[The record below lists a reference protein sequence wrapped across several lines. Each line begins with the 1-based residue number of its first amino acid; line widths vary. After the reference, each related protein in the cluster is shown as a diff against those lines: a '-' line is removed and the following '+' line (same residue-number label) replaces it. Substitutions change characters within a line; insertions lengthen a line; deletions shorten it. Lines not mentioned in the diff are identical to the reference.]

1 MGRNLAH
8 WTESYLPERINTCS
22 PCLIAEIK
30 RRNPQGKG
38 EGPECFVAEH
48 IAAGYKEISACLLH
62 NTLLRTKKCHCTDA
76 GEHFYTFFCVVCI
89 AFTAIPPPCIC
100 LDSGKC
106 CENGEGWI
114 IFLGEER
121 LSCTHTRRDGRIQ
134 NKAELPLK
142 GL

>member
-48 IAAGYKEISACLLH
+48 VAAGYKEISACLLH
-62 NTLLRTKKCHCTDA
+62 NTLLHTKKCHCTDA
-76 GEHFYTFFCVVCI
+76 GEHFYTFFSLC
-89 AFTAIPPPCIC
+89 ALHSQP
-100 LDSGKC
+100 
-106 CENGEGWI
+106 
-114 IFLGEER
+114 FLHPASAWTQE
-121 LSCTHTRRDGRIQ
+121 SAVKMVRDG
-134 NKAELPLK
+134 
-142 GL
+142 